1 MPSGYIAGLPAD
13 VLLDA
18 GLLKVG
24 GSVIGVTRGGLSF
37 TNEKEWRN
45 VEFDGKRSPVMGL
58 DRIVGCV
65 ARFGGTLI
73 ELSQANLRRL
83 LGQST
88 SLGGSLLNDKG
99 APQLTVA
106 EAAALSVAVA
116 ASLTSDALGV
126 PEGAGVL
133 LAANRY
139 VPDLRLVFARGGGG
153 TATVVFP
160 LALCNKY
167 DVKGQDKSEAEIGFE
182 FEARLD
188 LSASTDTDVLPY
200 TIELAAP

>member
-18 GLLKVG
+18 GLLKSG
-24 GSVIGVTRGGLSF
+24 SSVIGVTRGGLSF

-58 DRIVGCV
+58 DRVVGCV
-65 ARFGGTLI
+65 ARLGGVLL
-73 ELSQANLRRL
+73 ELSGATIQKL
-83 LGQST
+83 LGHGAST
-88 SLGGSLLNDKG
+88 NAKG

-106 EAAALSVAVA
+106 EAAALTVA
-116 ASLTSDALGV
+116 AGAALTSSTVGV
-126 PEGAGVL
+126 PDRASVQLVKG
-133 LAANRY
+133 NY

-182 FEARLD
+182 FESRLD